1 MHRNS
6 SIWNFEVIA
15 VQSLTLQQFHGKFFY
30 LFLAYRF
37 LIVAGGGGVN
47 FNGRRKVP
55 VWWKKISIITR
66 TVLLTKTHYFQK
78 KGLQKSLFD
87 KQL

>member
-15 VQSLTLQQFHGKFFY
+15 VQSLTLQQFHGKFF
-30 LFLAYRF
+30 LFIFSLQSSDCGR
-37 LIVAGGGGVN
+37 GVI
-47 FNGRRKVP
+47 FTVRKKVR
-55 VWWKKISIITR
+55 WRKKISIITR
-66 TVLLTKTHYFQK
+66 TVLLTETHYFQK